1 MKKQKMR
8 KLKSG
13 LLTMMILCA
22 TSCFVAC
29 KPADSSSS
37 ESIENPAGSSSATDS
52 STLAGDSSIEDST
65 QSSADTSETPDTT
78 APVITINGEKSYTI
92 SSGESFTLPT
102 ATVIDDV
109 DGDISATVYQV
120 LADGAKFASLK
131 DGVFTSNVGG
141 RHEIVYYAED
151 KAQNEAYETIVVQV
165 QTATDDEQKDN
176 VSKDMAVLDES
187 GATFFENFEQG
198 PQNTLMKNAYKP
210 YFTLTGDEKAI
221 SGNSLIIDYSELEKQ
236 TNRINLSSLMPYL
249 KTGRWTVE
257 FDVKLVSG
265 EGFEDFFF
273 AYNING
279 EESVNSYGK
288 RYDLSDMEVG
298 DVRHITY
305 QKVFEILEEEE
316 GQYYFY
322 LYKVG
327 TEYIESVLA
336 FDNFT
341 FRWEELPYTTYVPT
355 LNELQEGFTYDW
367 SDEKYATLGE
377 PVQVTDIQDENVKNA
392 IMSADGFGDRV
403 MHLTSSSL
411 LNGIL
416 SANNAL
422 FFEPNKVI
430 TLDINYYTVAKKGD
444 SYLTVFNGDA
454 TNRTLQSDVF
464 YEVGTPSKTSV
475 RYITG
480 SGETG
485 FYFYTWDEGWDI
497 YVGEI
502 TITIADR
509 MDIDMKDQYKELTS
523 DDLSN
528 GYIFDMALGNIPYLQ
543 SGYCTIEYYELA
555 KIPDAQE
562 MNSTAQGYFTSGY
575 ALKMSG
581 YAATTIE
588 CFNDKVQQ
596 GTLYGVEWL
605 IWSKEELDGNIYLL
619 ALDAAKEQ
627 LPTDASAYRL
637 GIVSL
642 GNGMYRISGYIA
654 GDNMAKYLA
663 FYSARNFDFYVAS
676 LNIYTVDYAGFDSV
690 TKETVE
696 QGYTSNFN
704 EKFVEIASA
713 NANNRWGMDNA
724 NWLLNVEMDYA
735 GRLDLKFTKGVFE
748 TGKTYNMSLTVKREQ
763 KGDLC
768 LLLMNGYGQQVGSAE
783 FVEKQVENGY
793 SELIAVFEAEETYA
807 YAAVFNRAETVEK
820 FQLARI
826 SLAVE
831 TDTRADENVTSE
843 IVNGDGYVS
852 NFANKKFAF
861 GGSAVVNSEKIS
873 NNYTYYI
880 LQESGKTP
888 EFDLLSL
895 NNTFI
900 AGNTY
905 RLTFTASVI
914 RGGTLVVLTKGV
926 NGQIGEAHLAI
937 ALETNDGD
945 DAYTYEFIAPE
956 GCLQIS
962 VFCMDGIQEMYLKS
976 IALVKVEIPD
986 TFQPALGTVDAINI
1000 HFETSDSN
1008 AQVMTG
1014 IDGVDASETAYL
1026 HVSLAQY
1033 GYLDFLN
1040 FANVMDVGKKYT
1052 LTFNAYES
1060 TGAMLVLLQMDE
1072 TNAQIGAT
1080 YANLNKIDLGNGYY
1094 TFESTFTALENL
1106 HNVRIFV
1113 LDGAVQEMYIST
1125 VTLTEIEDISTG
1137 ISAVNLLPVTSDT
1150 DVQIT
1155 TGITGID
1162 TSNTSYLHITL
1173 SKYENLWFENF
1184 NCAIEAGKKYTFAF
1198 DAYESIGAMM
1208 VLLQINDLG
1217 TQVGN
1222 AYTSFAKR
1230 DLGNGY
1236 YTFDATFTALEGAS
1250 NVMIFVLDGE
1260 TQKMYISAVQLAE
1273 AKGIQVNAA
1282 DLLPFTSDIDA
1293 EITTGITGVDESD
1306 TAYWYINLEQYGY
1319 VDFVNF
1325 AGAFVA
1331 SETYTLT
1338 FEAYETVGASL
1349 VLLQLDENNTQVGD
1363 SYVAFAKED
1372 LGNGYYRFSATFMA
1386 TENVNNVRVFVLEG
1400 AMQEMYV
1407 TCVTLI

>member
-1 MKKQKMR
+1 MTKQKFK
-8 KLKSG
+8 KLKIG
-13 LLTMMILCA
+13 LLTMTILCA
-22 TSCFVAC
+22 TAFFAAC
-29 KPADSSSS
+29 KSTDVSFSDSVESSS
-37 ESIENPAGSSSATDS
+37 ESSSQTDS
-52 STLAGDSSIEDST
+52 STLPEDSSIEDSST
-65 QSSADTSETPDTT
+65 EDSSETSTDSTETPDTT
-78 APVITINGEKSYTI
+78 APAITINGEKTYTI
-92 SSGESFTLPT
+92 SIGEEFTLPT

-109 DGDISATVYQV
+109 DGDISETVYLV

-131 DGVFTSNVGG
+131 NGVFTSNVGG
-141 RHEIVYYAED
+141 KHEIVYYAED
-151 KAQNEAYETIVVQV
+151 EAQNEAYETVVIQV
-165 QTATDDEQKDN
+165 QTATEEEQKDN
-176 VSKDMAVLDES
+176 VSKEMMVLNES
-187 GATFFENFEQG
+187 GSTFFENFEKG

-279 EESVNSYGK
+279 EASVNSYGK

-298 DVRHITY
+298 EVRHITY
-305 QKVFEILEEEE
+305 QKVFEIIEEEA

-355 LNELQEGFTYDW
+355 LDELKAGFTYDW
-367 SDEKYATLGE
+367 SDSKYATLGE
-377 PVQVTDIQDENVKNA
+377 PIQVADIQDENVKNA
-392 IMSADGFGDRV
+392 IMSADGFSERV

-422 FFEPNKVI
+422 FFEPNKVV
-430 TLDINYYTVAKKGD
+430 TLDINYYTVAKNGD

-464 YEVGTPSKTSV
+464 HNVGTPSKTSV

-497 YVGEI
+497 YVGDI

-528 GYIFDMALGNIPYLQ
+528 GYTFDMALGNIPYLQ
-543 SGYCTIEYYELA
+543 SEYCTIEYYEIG

-562 MNSTAQGYFTSGY
+562 MNDAAKDYFASGY

-588 CFNDKVQQ
+588 CFNDKVEQ

-605 IWSKEELDGNIYLL
+605 IWSKQELDGNIYLL

-637 GIVSL
+637 GIVTL

-663 FYSARNFDFYVAS
+663 FFSARNFDFYVAS
-676 LNIYTVDYAGFDSV
+676 LNIYTVENAEFDSV

-704 EKFVEIASA
+704 EKFVEITSA
-713 NANNRWGMDNA
+713 NANNRWVIDNT
-724 NWLLNVEMDYA
+724 NRLLNVEMDYA
-735 GRLDLKFTKGVFE
+735 GCVNLKFTQGLFE
-748 TGKTYNMSLTVKREQ
+748 QGKTYKLSLTVKREQ

-768 LLLMNGYGQQVGSAE
+768 LLLMNEYGEQAGVAE
-783 FVEKQVENGY
+783 FVERQVENGY
-793 SELIAVFEAEETYA
+793 SELFAVFEAEETYA
-807 YAAVFNRAETVEK
+807 YATVFNRAETVEK
-820 FQLARI
+820 FQLA
-826 SLAVE
+826 SVALAIE
-831 TDTRADENVTSE
+831 TDMRANETITSE
-843 IVNGDGYVS
+843 LVNGDGYAS
-852 NFANKKFAF
+852 DFANKKFAF

-895 NNTFI
+895 NNTFV

-905 RLTFTASVI
+905 RLTFTANVI
-914 RGGTLVVLTKGV
+914 RGATLVVLTKGE
-926 NGQIGEAHLAI
+926 NGQIGDAYSAK
-937 ALETNDGD
+937 ALDTNNEYDT
-945 DAYTYEFIAPE
+945 YTYEFTAPE

-962 VFCMDGIQEMYLKS
+962 VFCIDGVQEMYLT
-976 IALVKVEIPD
+976 EI
-986 TFQPALGTVDAINI
+986 T
-1000 HFETSDSN
+1000 
-1008 AQVMTG
+1008 
-1014 IDGVDASETAYL
+1014 
-1026 HVSLAQY
+1026 
-1033 GYLDFLN
+1033 
-1040 FANVMDVGKKYT
+1040 
-1052 LTFNAYES
+1052 
-1060 TGAMLVLLQMDE
+1060 
-1072 TNAQIGAT
+1072 
-1080 YANLNKIDLGNGYY
+1080 LNKIEKTEDN
-1094 TFESTFTALENL
+1094 EASS
-1106 HNVRIFV
+1106 
-1113 LDGAVQEMYIST
+1113 GAV
-1125 VTLTEIEDISTG
+1125 
-1137 ISAVNLLPVTSDT
+1137 SASALLPVTSDINA
-1150 DVQIT
+1150 QIT
-1155 TGITGID
+1155 TGIMEVD
-1162 TSNTSYLHITL
+1162 TSDKTYLHVTL
-1173 SKYENLWFENF
+1173 SKYGNLRFMNF
-1184 NCAIEAGKKYTFAF
+1184 SGMVEAGKKYTFSF
-1198 DAYESIGAMM
+1198 DAYEKIGAMM
-1208 VLLQINDLG
+1208 VLLQVNESG
-1217 TQVGN
+1217 AQVGN
-1222 AYTSFAKR
+1222 EYVRFAKK
-1230 DLGNGY
+1230 DLGDGY
-1236 YTFDATFTALEGAS
+1236 YTFNATFTALEGAS

-1260 TQKMYISAVQLAE
+1260 TQEMYISSVQLAE
-1273 AKGIQVNAA
+1273 TKGIQVNAA
-1282 DLLPFTSDIDA
+1282 DILPLTSDA
-1293 EITTGITGVDESD
+1293 NAQITTGITDVDAND
-1306 TAYWYINLEQYGY
+1306 TAYWHVTLAQYGY
-1319 VDFVNF
+1319 LDFLNF
-1325 AGAFVA
+1325 TGMLVAG
-1331 SETYTLT
+1331 ETYTLT

-1349 VLLQLDENNTQVGD
+1349 VLLQMDETNTQVGD
-1363 SYVAFAKED
+1363 GYVAFGKED
-1372 LGNGYYRFSATFMA
+1372 LGNGYYRFSATFIA
-1386 TENVNNVRVFVLEG
+1386 FEGVNNMRVFVLDG
-1400 AMQEMYV
+1400 AMQEMYIKSV
-1407 TCVTLI
+1407 WLV